1 MTTGEGLVSL
11 PTEGP
16 GLKGSCKE
24 VDAWNQ
30 KESYERLVFKS
41 SPSVV
46 NDASVFQ
53 MSAQWNEYINSKNKS
68 S

>member
-1 MTTGEGLVSL
+1 MTTGESLVSL

-24 VDAWNQ
+24 VDAWDQ
-30 KESYERLVFKS
+30 KESYERLLFKS

-53 MSAQWNEYINSKNKS
+53 MSAQ
-68 S
+68 